1 MMRDKIFRN
10 LLSDREKLK
19 TIFFQGIK
27 YGITGVLGILTNLA
41 VFSFLIYVLKVW
53 YLIASPIA
61 GLVSMTQNFI
71 LHRKFTF
78 RGYSNFRISSVEGL
92 KRYIRFVVLS
102 FVSGFLL
109 TSAVYFQ
116 VDVMKFPPVLAQFN
130 GILVIGFFNFLV
142 ARRFIY
148 L

>member
-1 MMRDKIFRN
+1 
-10 LLSDREKLK
+10 LLSDRERLK
-19 TIFFQGIK
+19 TVFFQGIK
-27 YGITGVLGILTNLA
+27 YGITGVLGILTNLS

-78 RGYSNFRISSVEGL
+78 RGYSNFKIGSVEGL

-130 GILVIGFFNFLV
+130 GILGIGFFNFLV